1 MNKISM
7 YDPNHE
13 DSREFSLN
21 EVFELIGADLRIH
34 DGYVISDSQMNLK
47 GAMAMPQLNENLELV
62 GVHFTNT
69 DGQKFTFG
77 QNGHFAGRIKNQNLI
92 TNEIQMFLR
101 LWEEAS
107 DYGVIFGEDLPFLAD
122 SVRSTNKYFRIATEK
137 PIAGDYKRFCITLP
151 DEITNASIERILSK
165 NGLRKARLSDVQAEQ
180 IKWLWRDWLPLGKL
194 TMFAGDGGAGKTN
207 ILLNIAATITMGG
220 RFPDGSQCEAGD
232 VLIYS
237 TEDDPAD
244 TIKPRLIAN
253 GADASRVYFIQGVDD
268 RGFDIDQ
275 GDLECLADDLKQG
288 NYKLVII
295 DPIVS
300 LIGGDM
306 NKANTVRQYLEPLVN
321 VAADHNCAI
330 VAITHLAKGSK
341 GAKLVDRTLG
351 SGAFTQVAR
360 MAWSAIANY
369 ERDQDN
375 IFLRSKT
382 NIAVSDGAYPYRIEP
397 CKINSDGLEIDTTKI
412 VWGEYIEGDPMQ
424 LARET
429 EIEPLDEESAQ
440 TKTQQVRDCVR
451 VYLQVHGKSLAE
463 DVKAHLKDELGRV
476 SAGTLDKA
484 TKDLVVK
491 SGGKG
496 GERSYWDLKPQAKIE
511 KSPNFS
517 NSLQV

>member
-34 DGYVISDSQMNLK
+34 DDYVINDSQMHLRD
-47 GAMAMPQLNENLELV
+47 AMAMPQLNENLELV
-62 GVHFTNT
+62 GVHFTNA

-151 DEITNASIERILSK
+151 DEITNASIKRILSSK
-165 NGLRKARLSDVQAEQ
+165 GACTINASVVKSKRLE
-180 IKWLWRDWLPLGKL
+180 WLWEEWLLGNKL
-194 TMFAGDGGAGKTN
+194 TLFAGDGGAGKTS
-207 ILLNIAATITMGG
+207 ILLNLAATITSGG
-220 RFPDGSQCEAGD
+220 LFPDGSKCEAGK

-237 TEDDPAD
+237 TEDDYAD

-253 GADASRVYFIQGVDD
+253 GADVSKVYFLEGVNG
-268 RGFDIDQ
+268 RGFDMDQ
-275 GDLECLADDLKQG
+275 GDLDYVADELRTGDYRLFM
-288 NYKLVII
+288 I

-300 LIGGDM
+300 LVGGDM
-306 NKANTVRQYLEPLVN
+306 NKANTVRQYLEPLIE
-321 VAADHNCAI
+321 VAAAHNCAI
-330 VAITHLAKGSK
+330 VAVTHLTKGSK
-341 GAKLVDRTLG
+341 GSGLVDRILG
-351 SGAFTQVAR
+351 SGAFTQAAR
-360 MAWSAIANY
+360 MVWSVVSNHDKA
-369 ERDQDN
+369 QDN
-375 IFLRSKT
+375 LFMRTKHNL
-382 NIAVSDGAYPYRIEP
+382 AVSNGAYCYRIEP
-397 CKINSDGLEIDTTKI
+397 CKIYSDGLEIDTTKI
-412 VWGEYIEGDPMQ
+412 VWGEYIEGDPDQ

-429 EIEPLDEESAQ
+429 EIAPLDEESAQ
-440 TKTQQVRDCVR
+440 TKKQQVRDCVR
-451 VYLQVHGKSLAE
+451 IYLQIHGRSLAE
-463 DVKAHLKDELGRV
+463 DVKAHLKDELGNV
-476 SAGTLDKA
+476 SAGTLHKA
-484 TKDLVVK
+484 TKDLIVK
-491 SGGKG
+491 SGGAG

>member
-151 DEITNASIERILSK
+151 DEITNASIKRILSK
-165 NGLRKARLSDVQAEQ
+165 TGARLSKVSDVQAEQ
-180 IKWLWRDWLPLGKL
+180 HEWLWYEWLEIGKL
-194 TMFAGDGGAGKTN
+194 TMFSGNGGAGKTN
-207 ILLNIAATITMGG
+207 ILLNLAATITTGG
-220 RFPDGSQCEAGD
+220 AFPDGSKCEIGD
-232 VLIYS
+232 VLIFS
-237 TEDDPAD
+237 TEDDVAD
-244 TIKPRLIAN
+244 TIKPRLVAN
-253 GADASRVYFIQGVDD
+253 GADVSKVYFLEGVDD

-275 GDLECLADDLKQG
+275 GDLEHLADAFRTG
-288 NYKLVII
+288 NFKLFII
-295 DPIVS
+295 DPIISLVS
-300 LIGGDM
+300 GDM
-306 NKANTVRQYLEPLVN
+306 NKANTVRQYLEQLIDI
-321 VAADHNCAI
+321 AANHNCAI
-330 VAITHLAKGSK
+330 VAITHLTKSSK
-341 GAKLVDRTLG
+341 GAGLVDRTVG
-351 SGAFTQVAR
+351 SGAFTQAPR
-360 MAWSAIANY
+360 MAWSAVANC
-369 ERDQDN
+369 EHGQDN
-375 IFLRSKT
+375 LFVRTKC
-382 NIAVSDGAYPYRIEP
+382 NYAVANGAYTYRIEP
-397 CKINSDGLEIDTTKI
+397 CTIECDGLSIDTTRI
-412 VWGEYIEGDPMQ
+412 VWGEFIEGNPDQ
-424 LARET
+424 LAREI
-429 EIEPLDEESAQ
+429 EIEPLDEGAAQ
-440 TKTQQVRDCVR
+440 TKTQQVRDLVR
-451 VYLQVHGKSLAE
+451 IYLQVHGKSWAE
-463 DVKAHLKDELGRV
+463 DVKAHLKDELGNV
-476 SAGTLDKA
+476 PAGTLHKA

-491 SGGKG
+491 SGGAG